1 MSVPAEVMPMVDS
14 PAGARGVADAGI
26 RPGQP
31 GAFVRAENVAL
42 AAVFAFTVGLP
53 LAEIVLRSTLHVGIR
68 GVAALVQHLTLALGM
83 LGACVAAREQRLLSL
98 ATGAMLGGRA
108 GVAVRLAAGTVGA
121 SVAALLAFAAAD
133 FVAIERDAGSTLT
146 YGIAVW
152 LAALPL
158 PLGFALISAR
168 LAWNAS
174 PAMPGRIAAAALAA
188 ALVTTLRV
196 SGIDPGTALVPALLL
211 LATGAVFGVPIFA
224 VLGGSGLFL
233 LLAQGVPAAAT
244 AVNHY
249 SLVVNPSLPAIP
261 MFTLAGYLLAE
272 GGSPARLVEV
282 FDALF
287 GRLRGGAAVVTVL
300 ACTFFTCFTGA
311 SGVTILALGGLVMPL
326 LARAGYAPRPA
337 LGLLTGAGLPGVLLM
352 PALPL
357 ILYAIVA
364 RVGIEDMFLG
374 GALPAMLMVGIV
386 VGWGIS
392 RQPRARAEA
401 AVFDARRARRAI
413 AAAKWELAL
422 PLVPMGALASGF
434 ATPVEAASLTAVYAF
449 VVTVLVH
456 RDLDLRG
463 DLLRVVAECGLMVGG
478 ILLVLGVAL
487 GLTNYLVDA
496 QVPEKLVE
504 WVKQTIDSRIVFLL
518 ALNALL
524 LLAGCVMDVFTAI
537 VVLAPLVTPIGLAY
551 GVHPV
556 HLGIVFLANLEL
568 GYLTPPVGMNLFF
581 ASYRFGK
588 PIAEVFRAV
597 APLFFALAAGV
608 LAITYL
614 PWLSTFLPS
623 LRG

>member
-1 MSVPAEVMPMVDS
+1 MQAARSSARGAM
-14 PAGARGVADAGI
+14 AGA
-26 RPGQP
+26 
-31 GAFVRAENVAL
+31 ENAAL
-42 AAVFAFTVGLP
+42 AAVFALTVALP
-53 LAEIVLRSTLHVGIR
+53 LAEIALRATLRVGIE

-83 LGACVAAREQRLLSL
+83 MGAAVAAREQRLLSL
-98 ATGAMLGGRA
+98 ATGAMFAGRA
-108 GVAVRLAAGTVGA
+108 AAAARFAAGTLA
-121 SVAALLAFAAAD
+121 AAVAALLAFAAAE
-133 FVAIERDAGSTLT
+133 FVAIERAAGVTLT
-146 YGIAVW
+146 YRIPAW
-152 LAALPL
+152 LAELPL
-158 PLGFALISAR
+158 PLGFAVISAR
-168 LAWNAS
+168 LAWHAA
-174 PAMPGRIAAAALAA
+174 PGLPGRLAAAALAA
-188 ALVTTLRV
+188 AVVVLLRTAD
-196 SGIDPGTALVPALLL
+196 IDPGVALLPALAL
-211 LATGAVFGVPIFA
+211 LAAGAVLGAPIFA
-224 VLGGSGLFL
+224 VLGGSALFL
-233 LLAQGVPAAAT
+233 LLAQGVPAAAA

-272 GGSPARLVEV
+272 ARAPARLVEV

-287 GRLRGGAAVVTVL
+287 GRYRGGAAVVTVL

-326 LARAGYAPRPA
+326 LARAGYAPKPA
-337 LGLLTGAGLPGVLLM
+337 LGLVTAAGLPGVLLM

-374 GALPAMLMVGIV
+374 GALPALLMIGIV
-386 VGWGIS
+386 VAWGVS
-392 RQPRARAEA
+392 RQPRARGPRA
-401 AVFDARRARRAI
+401 AFDARRARRAI
-413 AAAKWELAL
+413 AAAKWELLL
-422 PLVPMGALASGF
+422 PAVPIGALGSGL
-434 ATPVEAASLTAVYAF
+434 ATPVEAAALTAAYAF
-449 VVTVLVH
+449 VITSFVH
-456 RDLDLRG
+456 RDLHLARDLP
-463 DLLRVVAECGLMVGG
+463 RVVAECGLMVGG
-478 ILLVLGVAL
+478 ILLILGVAL

-496 QVPEKLVE
+496 QLPGRLVE
-504 WVKQTIDSRIVFLL
+504 WVTQTIDSRIVFLL

-588 PIAEVFRAV
+588 PVAEVFRAV
-597 APLFFALAAGV
+597 APLFIALAAGL

-614 PWLSTFLPS
+614 PWLSTLLPA
-623 LRG
+623 LRA